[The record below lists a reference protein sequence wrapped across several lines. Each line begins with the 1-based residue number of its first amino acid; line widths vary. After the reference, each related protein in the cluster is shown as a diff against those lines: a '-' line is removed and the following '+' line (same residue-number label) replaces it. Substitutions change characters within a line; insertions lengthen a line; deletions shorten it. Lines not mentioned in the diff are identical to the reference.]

1 MEQRILAELV
11 KLNATLDAMRSEQR
25 EFNAQLRTALE
36 RIYESVG
43 DVESA
48 VADVELAV
56 GQLGGPLD
64 EVADSL
70 FEIQMQTMPGGD
82 PREPMPIQPPS
93 TLT

>member
-11 KLNATLDAMRSEQR
+11 KLNATLDAMRSEQQAFR
-25 EFNAQLRTALE
+25 GKLKTALE
-36 RIYESVG
+36 RIYSGVG

-48 VADVELAV
+48 VVDVELAV
-56 GQLGGPLD
+56 GQLGAPLD

-82 PREPMPIQPPS
+82 PREPMPVLDTDQ
-93 TLT
+93 

>member
-11 KLNATLDAMRSEQR
+11 KLNATLDAMRSEQQAFR
-25 EFNAQLRTALE
+25 GKLQTALE
-36 RIYESVG
+36 RIYDAVA

-48 VADVELAV
+48 VVDVELAV